1 MKSLKTL
8 LLIFFAAASVSL
20 CAQTSPWS
28 GFFSPRKSLVAPTE
42 NVQMKGILSPTLP
55 PGYKFRFNFSV
66 TGMGIRYTSNGWET
80 NAFDRLASGVSYQY
94 IIDNA
99 GSPYAKY
106 SFNAL
111 LTYLIAPGAT
121 IPTNTGVTVSA
132 GFFNNYVSIGLN
144 EDFNQFNP
152 GKSGLDRWPTI
163 VINGSIPF

>member
-1 MKSLKTL
+1 MKSFKTL

-42 NVQMKGILSPTLP
+42 NVQMKGIVLPTLP
-55 PGYKFRFNFSV
+55 ENWKFRFGMSI
-66 TGMGIRYTSNGWET
+66 TGVGFRYTTDGWKSD
-80 NAFDRLASGVSYQY
+80 AFNRLGTGLSYQK
-94 IIDNA
+94 IIDNN
-99 GSPYAKY
+99 GTPYAQL

-111 LTYLIAPGAT
+111 ITYLIVPGNVT
-121 IPTNTGVTVSA
+121 PTNTGITVSA
-132 GFFNNYVSIGLN
+132 GFFNNYISLGLN

-152 GKSGLDRWPTI
+152 GKSGLDHWPTI